1 MVTGANGQLGNSL
14 RRELEA
20 DSSIEA
26 IYTDANTLDI
36 TDYGTLNIMALLQND
51 VSNPSPS
58 SLVLP

>member
-36 TDYGTLNIMALLQND
+36 TDYGTLNRFLKTIRWIW
-51 VSNPSPS
+51 S
-58 SLVLP
+58 

>member
-1 MVTGANGQLGNSL
+1 MRIMVTGANGQLGNSL

-36 TDYGTLNIMALLQND
+36 TDYGTLNRFF
-51 VSNPSPS
+51 
-58 SLVLP
+58 